1 METTSHHYTVDLSWT
16 AQRKGVLSSSSL
28 EQSFEV
34 ATPPDFPK
42 GHPGIWS
49 PEHLFIA
56 SASSCLMTTFL
67 AVAENFK
74 LSFISFVC
82 PAEGQL
88 DTVEGHLVVSQITLK
103 PIVKVSREEDI
114 ALAEKVLQKAEKAC
128 LIANSMKATIFMKPT
143 IEVTA
148 QSLSIHSI

>member
-1 METTSHHYTVDLSWT
+1 METSSHHYTVDLSWT
-16 AQRKGVLSSSSL
+16 EQRKGVLSSESL
-28 EQSFEV
+28 HQSFEV

-42 GHPGIWS
+42 GHQGIWS

-67 AVAENFK
+67 AIAENFK

-88 DTVEGHLVVSQITLK
+88 DTVEGLLVVSQITLK
-103 PIVKVSREEDI
+103 PIVSVSREEDI
-114 ALAEKVLQKAEKAC
+114 ALAEKVLQKAKKAC
-128 LIANSMKATIFMKPT
+128 LIANSMKTTIFMKPT
-143 IEVTA
+143 IEVIA

>member
-1 METTSHHYTVDLSWT
+1 METSSTHHYTVDLAWT
-16 AQRKGVLSSSSL
+16 TERKGVLSSESL
-28 EQSFEV
+28 QQSFEV

-74 LSFISFVC
+74 LPFTAFAC

-88 DTVEGHLVVSQITLK
+88 DTVEGRLVVSQIILK
-103 PIVKVSREEDI
+103 PLVKVNNEEDI
-114 ALAEKVLQKAEKAC
+114 ALAHKVL
-128 LIANSMKATIFMKPT
+128 
-143 IEVTA
+143 
-148 QSLSIHSI
+148 